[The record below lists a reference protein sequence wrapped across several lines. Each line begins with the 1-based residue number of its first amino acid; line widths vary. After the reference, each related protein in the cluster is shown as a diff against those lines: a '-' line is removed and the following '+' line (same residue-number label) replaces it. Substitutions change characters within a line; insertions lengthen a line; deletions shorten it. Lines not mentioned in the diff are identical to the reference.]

1 MKFTADGYYL
11 MSGGEEAVLVI
22 WQLETRKKSFIPRLG
37 SPIQSISINNSNTLF
52 ATYLEDSTIHVIT
65 SSDMNIKQTF
75 SGIKMASFKENILS
89 AESPIIY
96 KQAVEL
102 AVEPRHNFL
111 VTKCERSLQFYDIKN
126 QKMSN
131 ELTVVSRNYIS
142 RIEDEKIRKP
152 IITLAVFSAN
162 GKWLAT
168 VDTREDKY
176 FPIETSLKI
185 WEFNE
190 DIQEYVQNTQI
201 DNPHGKGFVYSM
213 KFNNSTENTPLLVTT
228 GQDRKF
234 KVWQLNEP
242 TKNNPSYSWNC
253 RSVCEYKNKKLG
265 EVSFS
270 DDGSVLAVVAEQEI
284 SLWNPYNNTLQYV
297 LSYSPQK
304 ESILNMHFI
313 PNSYYLV
320 ANSSNYLYVWSLLT
334 CSVCWCYRLAVDQLV
349 LDPYTNQFMVGIKSN
364 DFEGFYLL
372 IFDPNY
378 YFPLSCF
385 RVTDKPYR
393 SIIYLPD
400 KEEGSYILY
409 MGEDFSLKLLN
420 RSKSEIIQ
428 FNRKKVDENKP
439 EDVANSIEAQ
449 QELFNSMFGKI
460 SISSEENEII
470 SQKKTMKK
478 KALDNSPFATT
489 LSSHIM
495 VSLSTPFEVFM
506 NNCMDKK
513 EIIKPEEKKED
524 EKENV
529 EEVKNIEP
537 IKKLGSIKGES
548 KKQDLTFMNNI
559 FNELI
564 TKELKA

>member
-1 MKFTADGYYL
+1 

-513 EIIKPEEKKED
+513 EIIKPEEKK
-524 EKENV
+524 
-529 EEVKNIEP
+529 
-537 IKKLGSIKGES
+537 
-548 KKQDLTFMNNI
+548 
-559 FNELI
+559 
-564 TKELKA
+564 